1 MTARSDYLRRLP
13 EHARRRGNSARGE
26 VEIVTAK
33 RELERIEAE
42 CASKLKGSAL
52 GKNGK
57 RIGILLEDEVRMV
70 VRDALRF
77 PSGATKCEM
86 RIVGKTEYDGP
97 NGVAV
102 LCVSDG
108 RFVLREIYRHAT
120 RSWELETVRGRRESG
135 QTSIQAARAEVKQEL
150 GYRVKRLHRLG
161 RICPD
166 TAVMS
171 SMLELFMAELG
182 KGPRHDEPE
191 STEAFGAIHRLTP
204 RELGEAIAR
213 GKVRDSYTI
222 GALTLAQ
229 LRGLVAIS
237 IERVPGASVTPSA
250 ELDLKAL
257 VRNTPER
264 AAAQSRERSRT

>member
-1 MTARSDYLRRLP
+1 MNAKGDYLRRLP
-13 EHARRRGNSARGE
+13 KHAQRRGDAANGE

-33 RELERIEAE
+33 RDLERIEAE
-42 CASKLKGSAL
+42 CAPKLKGSAL
-52 GKNGK
+52 GKGGK

-102 LCVSDG
+102 LCVADG

-135 QTSIQAARAEVKQEL
+135 QTSTQAVRAEVKQEL
-150 GYRVKRLHRLG
+150 GYRVRRLHRLG
-161 RICPD
+161 RMCPD

-171 SMLELFMAELG
+171 SMLELFLAELG
-182 KGPRHDEPE
+182 KGPRNDEPE
-191 STEAFGAIHRLTP
+191 PTESFGAIHRLTA
-204 RELGEAIAR
+204 RELAVAITR
-213 GKVRDSYTI
+213 GKIRDSYTI
-222 GALTLAQ
+222 SALTLAQ
-229 LRGLVAIS
+229 LHGLVTLP
-237 IERVPGASVTPSA
+237 RVGGRRPAG
-250 ELDLKAL
+250 
-257 VRNTPER
+257 
-264 AAAQSRERSRT
+264 QSRERSRT